1 MEYKEFKKQ
10 VLERM
15 KTVEFPDLSI
25 TEIVNY
31 LKDNEDEIKEWFE
44 YSKNEEMWKLEQG
57 DKNNLEEKLEKF
69 KQGYYDNNYVASC
82 AKSLAYLYE

>member
-1 MEYKEFKKQ
+1 MEYNEFKKK

-25 TEIVNY
+25 KEIVNY
-31 LKDNEDEIKEWFE
+31 LKDNEDEIKEWFKS
-44 YSKNEEMWKLEQG
+44 SKNEEIWKLEN
-57 DKNNLEEKLEKF
+57 KNADNLEEKLEKF

>member
-1 MEYKEFKKQ
+1 MEYNEFKKK
-10 VLERM
+10 VLEQM